1 MSNITRDDAP
11 LYLAKYSRRRA
22 EPVAPIADALQTDE
36 PAFMLRARERA
47 TLRALEELDR
57 ADTPPGRT
65 EEFARDSVSPREQ
78 IPGEFRKRIATST
91 EVRLIRHG
99 QTQGYITDGALTPLG
114 QWQAHRKG
122 QDLAR
127 SIKEGMTVKFPHAP
141 TARATETAHGVR
153 SGVLQAL
160 SRYGIG
166 GVTVEEPF
174 PHDAF
179 KNFQVWAGG
188 REVDVT
194 AAFQEFAQIH
204 EGYQRFGVGD
214 RPGWITEMNRFYR
227 VLQAAGDPITVWLTQ
242 PLVYFEP
249 PMIVV
254 RRHWQGILDIVA
266 ESGPNTMIYMSGH
279 SGPIRAVAAAAVGH
293 DPGEPHNAED
303 VRIKVYEDLEHAV
316 LTYRGRGLELE
327 IPTLAT
333 PSWYA

>member
-1 MSNITRDDAP
+1 MSVTRDDAP
-11 LYLAKYSRRRA
+11 LYLANYARRKA
-22 EPVAPIADALQTDE
+22 EPVAPPGDDSNADE
-36 PAFMLRARERA
+36 PAFVLRARERS

-57 ADTPPGRT
+57 VTAPPGRT
-65 EEFARDSVSPREQ
+65 EEFARETVSPREQ
-78 IPGEFRKRIATST
+78 FPGEFRKRITTSID
-91 EVRLIRHG
+91 VRLIRHG

-122 QDLAR
+122 QDLAKGL
-127 SIKEGMTVKFPHAP
+127 KEGMTVRFPHAP
-141 TARATETAHGVR
+141 TARASETAVGVR

-160 SRYGIG
+160 SRYGISD
-166 GVTVEEPF
+166 VDVEDPF
-174 PHDAF
+174 PHESF

-204 EGYQRFGVGD
+204 ENYQRFGTGD

-227 VLQAAGDPITVWLTQ
+227 VLQAGGDPITVWLTQ
-242 PLVYFEP
+242 PLFYFEP

-254 RRHWQGILDIVA
+254 RRHWEGITQIIE
-266 ESGPNTMIYMSGH
+266 ESGPNTAIYMCGH
-279 SGPIRAVAAAAVGH
+279 SGPIRAVAASAVGH
-293 DPGEPHNAED
+293 DPGEPNNTED
-303 VRIKVYEDLEHAV
+303 VRIKVYEDHEHAV

>member
-1 MSNITRDDAP
+1 MSVTRDDAP

-22 EPVAPIADALQTDE
+22 EPVGPLADALHSDV
-36 PAFMLRARERA
+36 PSFVLRARERS

-57 ADTPPGRT
+57 VDAPPGRT
-65 EEFARDSVSPREQ
+65 EEFARETVSPREQ
-78 IPGEFRKRIATST
+78 FPGEFRKRITTSID
-91 EVRLIRHG
+91 VRLIRHG
-99 QTQGYITDGALTPLG
+99 QTQGYVTDGALTPLG
-114 QWQAHRKG
+114 HWQAHRKG
-122 QDLAR
+122 QDLAKGL
-127 SIKEGMTVKFPHAP
+127 KEGMTVKFPHAP
-141 TARATETAHGVR
+141 TARATETAAGVR

-160 SRYGIG
+160 SRYGITD
-166 GVTVEEPF
+166 VDVETPY

-227 VLQAAGDPITVWLTQ
+227 VLQAGGDPITVWLTQ
-242 PLVYFEP
+242 PLFYFEP
-249 PMIVV
+249 PIIVV
-254 RRHWQGILDIVA
+254 RRHWQGVADIVK
-266 ESGPNTMIYMSGH
+266 ESAPGTAIYMCGH
-279 SGPIRAVAAAAVGH
+279 SGPIRAVAASAVGH
-293 DPGEPHNAED
+293 DPGEPNNTED
-303 VRIKVYEDLEHAV
+303 VRIKVYDDHEHAV

-333 PSWYA
+333 PSWYQ